1 MKLSKKLIQRLG
13 LLPYSAGKCLGK
25 FLLLVGVTQFFVVNL
40 YPEKNCSENVT
51 IIFFKGAKLESHQV
65 VWMGP
70 GSSCKWEEITTPIS
84 RVKFFFHPSETRE
97 NEAIYWG

>member
-25 FLLLVGVTQFFVVNL
+25 FLLLVGVTQFYCGESLPRKKLFGKCDDN
-40 YPEKNCSENVT
+40 
-51 IIFFKGAKLESHQV
+51 FFKGAKLESHQV

-84 RVKFFFHPSETRE
+84 RVKFHPSETRE